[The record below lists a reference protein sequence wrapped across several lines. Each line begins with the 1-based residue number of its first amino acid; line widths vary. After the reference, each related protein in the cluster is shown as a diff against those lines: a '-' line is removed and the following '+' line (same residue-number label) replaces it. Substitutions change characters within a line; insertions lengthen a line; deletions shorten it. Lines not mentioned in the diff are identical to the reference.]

1 MTSTTEPV
9 CDPDTGVCPLPEK
22 SEPIAPVLPSINLA
36 TLPILRDTN
45 VTTLNND
52 KGDPVPIDSL
62 NPTPLT
68 LLYFSAVPSPPSL
81 FY

>member
-1 MTSTTEPV
+1 MTSTTEPG
-9 CDPDTGVCPLPEK
+9 CDPDTGVCPLPLK
-22 SEPIAPVLPSINLA
+22 SESIAPLLPFINLA
-36 TLPILRDTN
+36 TLPILREAD

-68 LLYFSAVPSPPSL
+68 LLYFSAVPPSSL
-81 FY
+81 PY